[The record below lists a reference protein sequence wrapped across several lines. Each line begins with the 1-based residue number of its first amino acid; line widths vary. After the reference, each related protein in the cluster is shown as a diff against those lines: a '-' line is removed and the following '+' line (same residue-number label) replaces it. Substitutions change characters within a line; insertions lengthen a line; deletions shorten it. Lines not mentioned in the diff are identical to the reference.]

1 MGELRERISASM
13 TGGADMHGVLLKS
26 LSLSIL
32 CTLFTAPYFHY
43 LLFLSPVQSALS
55 PTLNPKGFLLAQ
67 LFLLF
72 IICLLSS
79 IVGFSFSRKFE
90 LPGIGDW
97 QHFRKSVPYLFLLG
111 AVMAILSY
119 YAFDRYFFQISP
131 ASYPKDSIYLLT
143 YPLKAALT
151 DEVILRLCFVTLAV
165 GIFRNKIVGVILVSV
180 VASLF
185 TIKYF
190 QFMGI
195 GFQFN
200 YLSVTQIMF
209 SFWANMILGYLF
221 VTRGLLYSMLLNF
234 LLGMK
239 YIIVS
244 WSLG

>member
-1 MGELRERISASM
+1 MR
-13 TGGADMHGVLLKS
+13 GVMLKA

-32 CTLFTAPYFHY
+32 CTLFTTPYFHY
-43 LLFLSPVQSALS
+43 LLFLSPVQSTLALK
-55 PTLNPKGFLLAQ
+55 LNLKGFLITQ

-79 IVGFSFSRKFE
+79 IVGLSFSRKLE

-97 QHFRKSVPYLFLLG
+97 QHFKKSIPYLFLLG
-111 AVMAILSY
+111 AVMTILSY
-119 YAFDRYFFQISP
+119 YAFDRYFFQISQ
-131 ASYPKDSIYLLT
+131 ASYPKDPIYLLT
-143 YPLKAALT
+143 YPLKAAFT

-165 GIFRNKIVGVILVSV
+165 GMFRNKIAGVVLVSV
-180 VASLF
+180 VASIF

-195 GFQFN
+195 GFQLD
-200 YLSVTQIMF
+200 YLGITQIMF
-209 SFWANMILGYLF
+209 SFWANIILGYLF
-221 VTRGLLYSMLLNF
+221 VTRGLLYSMALNF

>member
-1 MGELRERISASM
+1 MGELRERFSALM
-13 TGGADMHGVLLKS
+13 TGGADMRGVLLKAF
-26 LSLSIL
+26 SLSIL

-43 LLFLSPVQSALS
+43 LLFLSPAQT
-55 PTLNPKGFLLAQ
+55 TLPLKLNLKGFLVTQ

-79 IVGFSFSRKFE
+79 IVGLSFSRKLE

-97 QHFRKSVPYLFLLG
+97 QHFKKSIPYLFLLG
-111 AVMAILSY
+111 AVMTILSY
-119 YAFDRYFFQISP
+119 YAFDRYFFQISQ
-131 ASYPKDSIYLLT
+131 ASYPKDSIYLFT
-143 YPLKAALT
+143 YPLKAAFT

-165 GIFRNKIVGVILVSV
+165 GLFRNKVVGVVLVSA
-180 VASLF
+180 VASVF

-200 YLSVTQIMF
+200 YLSITQIMF
-209 SFWANMILGYLF
+209 SFWANIILGYLF
-221 VTRGLLYSMLLNF
+221 VTRGLLYSMALNF

-239 YIIVS
+239 YVIVS